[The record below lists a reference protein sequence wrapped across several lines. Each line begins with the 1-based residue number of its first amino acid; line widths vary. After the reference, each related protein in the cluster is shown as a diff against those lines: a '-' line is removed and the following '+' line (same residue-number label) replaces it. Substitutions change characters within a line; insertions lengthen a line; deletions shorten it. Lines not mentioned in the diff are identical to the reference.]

1 MTESLCWCC
10 KLFGKASRR
19 INFIIVTGAAH
30 SLIYERVKCIF
41 RNDSYI
47 SSSTDGIRLRDYK
60 TLTDINDTLFND
72 GNHSSSIDQAVSTPM
87 EACCNGSTVMPNDI
101 EDVSN
106 SLQLDTFKKQMIE
119 LLRSKVEEKSK
130 ERRSKSWILL
140 SGSIFLEPPLLNI
153 FLQFTALNS
162 LSSSFTLTVLC
173 FLVKEARLFENW
185 LPHHRSIQ
193 DYQEHTFR
201 EYDTH
206 IRNFFL
212 LLNSSKYLQDN
223 TLLVDEGTILN
234 DSTLQALMQGLFRKE
249 SSKYR
254 ASDKQLLA
262 DMAKLLSPVQRT
274 IRDIFVTRRDLK
286 SHYHRRAKIRL
297 EPLFHDLQQ
306 SSAAVNAAR
315 QIANIVLDDFKCMND
330 GELKAYRKLCVCGF
344 QNHDLENG
352 NTIAAQLVHLA
363 VYLLKNNND
372 DGSIPLIYS
381 IVLAICE
388 IGAHF
393 YLRHDL
399 FNHTSE
405 IYTLS
410 LLLVSQR
417 QYPLTLSGL
426 RLCNTILKADQNE
439 YKYVTNYLTHDALT
453 ARKILNAIIWLLSP
467 YQTLKKIWEESKE
480 EQENEYHASEST
492 KTESAV
498 YISERDCFRH
508 AEILISQPCISNLA
522 SLFYG
527 SVDNCMQLTQDDVY
541 QLTEVIDVLTD
552 SRLLA
557 CIQGEYHCPPS
568 VVLVSELCALLK
580 PILLYSSP
588 SVCLA
593 LINQNNI
600 LSTVPKT
607 VQILLQMNEVYKN
620 LINLCINFY
629 IQFIEQ
635 KCKQKELR
643 NDTKNQE
650 NIEFFDAKTTEQSID
665 SFVSLNLSRDL
676 ISSYFDLYRK
686 IQKASSLDEKSIQEE
701 QIQELFNEEWKRF
714 DTLQLQNENEQV
726 KQELQSL
733 HEELLQ
739 LRSELQRTQLERDN
753 FRKENNML
761 HQEIDKIKL
770 MPTAMKNVEFRH
782 LSTFVSTDK
791 NNDKNTIDE
800 LQNLSPN
807 EITSEQAE
815 KCIQQIYYR
824 RTTFNDNDMRKSIC
838 GSLKHLGS
846 DLYTSPVHFL
856 HELIQNAEDNF
867 YEPSI
872 IPCLRIELNHGYIL
886 LSNNEQGLRA
896 RDVFAICSLAVSTKT
911 IEQEHIGEK
920 GVGFKSVF
928 GASNEPM
935 LISHAWK
942 FHFHVPGLDAMSYIT
957 PLWITDKDLPKCISK
972 QISTFPQYTH
982 LYLPLKFQAHTS
994 EANSF
999 LDQVIKAVDP
1009 CILLNMRQLKK
1020 LEIVDERQKKVTI
1033 IEKQFIGSTKLEE
1046 QSSVTFEDF
1055 TFLHLSGS
1063 VIRLHTSTGY
1073 STFRVYTCYINVT
1086 NYIEQGRPSKT
1097 RLTIGFPCEND
1108 YELTSTVYKG
1118 LPVCDLGFNFLFNA
1132 DFQLVKNRE
1141 NVQENVPFNTFLRTH
1156 LSALF
1161 VYLLLNDIDLRK
1173 DFNRYC
1179 PLFNINQGKHSSWW
1193 LLMIDYIKTFV
1204 NKYLPILLNIPT
1216 DKNIRY
1222 INRDLALLAS
1232 NEQLCQCANIY
1243 VIDPENSFSTLKRL
1257 KSFQI
1262 QAVSIIDVLECFP
1275 RREEISINTFRQ
1287 QFRLWTQQQDQ
1298 QWWSQFFHHLSQ
1310 MMTSEISLKL
1320 LQIPIF
1326 LLQNDGQRQYLPINN
1341 NTQLLLFISNDPK
1354 LRMWK
1359 KQITLLQYSS
1369 ESEKIALAKMNQI
1382 QFLTE
1387 KRMIEIIRQH
1397 HLQLA
1402 ASSSQ
1407 LTDPDVDLIL
1417 EIWKDLSY
1425 LKSHIDNINNSSQFL
1440 VPAIGTPKLTPI
1452 QNAMSPTIFGIDIR
1466 KFIHPTALIIDVPY
1480 NNVHQ
1485 YQLLEILEW
1494 EHFLLEMHCQKA
1506 SIVLPLNYS
1515 IKELPLLPVSTI
1527 FNDEKC
1533 AHLGELILSYQRDD
1547 TKHCLRQF
1555 PIVDN
1560 SKDKQQISPVS
1571 ATFDETIVINL
1582 PTLPRITIPHYCR
1595 ALAKSL
1601 DICVEY
1607 DLRTCAN
1614 ILQLLS
1620 DEKNT
1625 NTDLYVK
1632 WLGHL
1637 QLYVL
1642 QQHIDLNRTSLL
1654 SSCRL
1659 YFPEQNN
1666 FYSLNEVFIISN
1678 SEEYSNAISI
1688 ISKYL
1693 KLQLISPL
1701 INQTYW
1707 QFKDLFHLLNCKS
1720 ISTITFVL
1728 HLISQVMTKITS
1740 LLGNATNTDLYKT
1753 VVINK
1758 HSKAFCGSREDL
1770 AWRFSLTCDSLSQEL
1785 QKLTSIQSQR
1795 KKIRFVT
1802 FNRQIISKEIDTTI
1816 YACLEIKII
1825 QNLSRDSLQCYFML
1839 PSIARTCPLVLAT
1852 FGIDYIERKGK
1863 IEWLHGHNNPE
1874 TYLNELTQIFRATLD
1889 DKDLEVVSA
1898 VYATVGLF
1906 LPDSFVIDST
1916 TENRIKESKR
1926 YWFDSN
1932 YPFWVF
1938 NNIILLCNEQ
1948 QDKDASRE
1956 IRAISA
1962 LTTILHKRKHIPFE
1976 EAKSIAQK
1984 NISKCK
1990 AFRSENMA
1998 SVTCTG
2004 ATIYSFTDM
2013 LFPTD
2018 HNYVESII
2026 ISIGKNTTIEK
2037 DIEKTTRSVIAADRI
2052 AEDQIYRYRVKTQDH
2067 SQRSRKTINDWK
2079 DPSIVDG
2086 IEQMRIG
2093 QNAEHFFFVYL
2104 QNLYGSA
2111 DVTPTKNWRSS
2122 SRLTTYPKY
2131 RQTVD
2136 DSTGFDFELHDT
2148 RQLFVRGSG
2157 STTKLCYFEVKGT
2170 SGSFNETHS
2179 RFYISQNELYMCQS
2193 IVDDSQRREHEA
2205 YFIVV
2210 IENCLDAEKIAFGTV
2225 FNWSDNF
2232 HKLDRSPETYRCR
2245 IISSS
2250 LTNVSNSKKE
2260 ETRDYNNDQ
2269 QQQRMKTNNR
2279 YGNSTTQNV
2288 STKKDDAASRPYAPP
2303 YRRNPD

>member
-1 MTESLCWCC
+1 MTESLCWYC
-10 KLFGKASRR
+10 KLFGKPSRR

-60 TLTDINDTLFND
+60 TLTDINDKLFND

-106 SLQLDTFKKQMIE
+106 SLQLNTFKKQMIE

-254 ASDKQLLA
+254 ASDKQLRA

-399 FNHTSE
+399 FNHTPE

-417 QYPLTLSGL
+417 QYPITLSGL

-439 YKYVTNYLTHDALT
+439 YKYVTNYLTHDPLT

-467 YQTLKKIWEESKE
+467 NQTLKKIWEESKE

-508 AEILISQPCISNLA
+508 AEILISQSCISNLA

-607 VQILLQMNEVYKN
+607 VQILLQMNEVNKN

-629 IQFIEQ
+629 
-635 KCKQKELR
+635 
-643 NDTKNQE
+643 
-650 NIEFFDAKTTEQSID
+650 
-665 SFVSLNLSRDL
+665 
-676 ISSYFDLYRK
+676 
-686 IQKASSLDEKSIQEE
+686 
-701 QIQELFNEEWKRF
+701 
-714 DTLQLQNENEQV
+714 
-726 KQELQSL
+726 
-733 HEELLQ
+733 
-739 LRSELQRTQLERDN
+739 
-753 FRKENNML
+753 
-761 HQEIDKIKL
+761 
-770 MPTAMKNVEFRH
+770 
-782 LSTFVSTDK
+782 
-791 NNDKNTIDE
+791 
-800 LQNLSPN
+800 
-807 EITSEQAE
+807 
-815 KCIQQIYYR
+815 
-824 RTTFNDNDMRKSIC
+824 
-838 GSLKHLGS
+838 
-846 DLYTSPVHFL
+846 
-856 HELIQNAEDNF
+856 
-867 YEPSI
+867 
-872 IPCLRIELNHGYIL
+872 
-886 LSNNEQGLRA
+886 
-896 RDVFAICSLAVSTKT
+896 
-911 IEQEHIGEK
+911 
-920 GVGFKSVF
+920 
-928 GASNEPM
+928 
-935 LISHAWK
+935 
-942 FHFHVPGLDAMSYIT
+942 
-957 PLWITDKDLPKCISK
+957 
-972 QISTFPQYTH
+972 
-982 LYLPLKFQAHTS
+982 
-994 EANSF
+994 
-999 LDQVIKAVDP
+999 
-1009 CILLNMRQLKK
+1009 
-1020 LEIVDERQKKVTI
+1020 
-1033 IEKQFIGSTKLEE
+1033 
-1046 QSSVTFEDF
+1046 
-1055 TFLHLSGS
+1055 
-1063 VIRLHTSTGY
+1063 
-1073 STFRVYTCYINVT
+1073 
-1086 NYIEQGRPSKT
+1086 
-1097 RLTIGFPCEND
+1097 
-1108 YELTSTVYKG
+1108 
-1118 LPVCDLGFNFLFNA
+1118 
-1132 DFQLVKNRE
+1132 
-1141 NVQENVPFNTFLRTH
+1141 
-1156 LSALF
+1156 
-1161 VYLLLNDIDLRK
+1161 
-1173 DFNRYC
+1173 
-1179 PLFNINQGKHSSWW
+1179 
-1193 LLMIDYIKTFV
+1193 
-1204 NKYLPILLNIPT
+1204 
-1216 DKNIRY
+1216 
-1222 INRDLALLAS
+1222 
-1232 NEQLCQCANIY
+1232 
-1243 VIDPENSFSTLKRL
+1243 
-1257 KSFQI
+1257 
-1262 QAVSIIDVLECFP
+1262 
-1275 RREEISINTFRQ
+1275 
-1287 QFRLWTQQQDQ
+1287 
-1298 QWWSQFFHHLSQ
+1298 
-1310 MMTSEISLKL
+1310 
-1320 LQIPIF
+1320 
-1326 LLQNDGQRQYLPINN
+1326 
-1341 NTQLLLFISNDPK
+1341 
-1354 LRMWK
+1354 
-1359 KQITLLQYSS
+1359 
-1369 ESEKIALAKMNQI
+1369 
-1382 QFLTE
+1382 
-1387 KRMIEIIRQH
+1387 
-1397 HLQLA
+1397 
-1402 ASSSQ
+1402 
-1407 LTDPDVDLIL
+1407 
-1417 EIWKDLSY
+1417 
-1425 LKSHIDNINNSSQFL
+1425 
-1440 VPAIGTPKLTPI
+1440 
-1452 QNAMSPTIFGIDIR
+1452 
-1466 KFIHPTALIIDVPY
+1466 
-1480 NNVHQ
+1480 
-1485 YQLLEILEW
+1485 
-1494 EHFLLEMHCQKA
+1494 
-1506 SIVLPLNYS
+1506 
-1515 IKELPLLPVSTI
+1515 
-1527 FNDEKC
+1527 
-1533 AHLGELILSYQRDD
+1533 
-1547 TKHCLRQF
+1547 
-1555 PIVDN
+1555 
-1560 SKDKQQISPVS
+1560 
-1571 ATFDETIVINL
+1571 
-1582 PTLPRITIPHYCR
+1582 
-1595 ALAKSL
+1595 
-1601 DICVEY
+1601 
-1607 DLRTCAN
+1607 
-1614 ILQLLS
+1614 
-1620 DEKNT
+1620 
-1625 NTDLYVK
+1625 
-1632 WLGHL
+1632 
-1637 QLYVL
+1637 
-1642 QQHIDLNRTSLL
+1642 
-1654 SSCRL
+1654 
-1659 YFPEQNN
+1659 
-1666 FYSLNEVFIISN
+1666 
-1678 SEEYSNAISI
+1678 
-1688 ISKYL
+1688 
-1693 KLQLISPL
+1693 
-1701 INQTYW
+1701 
-1707 QFKDLFHLLNCKS
+1707 
-1720 ISTITFVL
+1720 
-1728 HLISQVMTKITS
+1728 
-1740 LLGNATNTDLYKT
+1740 
-1753 VVINK
+1753 
-1758 HSKAFCGSREDL
+1758 
-1770 AWRFSLTCDSLSQEL
+1770 
-1785 QKLTSIQSQR
+1785 
-1795 KKIRFVT
+1795 
-1802 FNRQIISKEIDTTI
+1802 I

-1962 LTTILHKRKHIPFE
+1962 LTTLLHKRKHIPFE

-2052 AEDQIYRYRVKTQDH
+2052 AEDQIYRHRVKTQDH

-2136 DSTGFDFELHDT
+2136 DSAGFDFELHDT

-2232 HKLDRSPETYRCR
+2232 HKLDISPETYRCR

-2288 STKKDDAASRPYAPP
+2288 STKKDDAASRPYVPP
-2303 YRRNPD
+2303 YRRNAD